1 MRRFW
6 STLLPIGPLLLAGA
20 ASGQGYV
27 ALELD
32 GAAGATFVGGNSVAP
47 AGDVDGD
54 GVPDVIVGAPSAFD
68 GFGRARIYS
77 GATGATLRT
86 FASSVQNDQFGF
98 SVAGVG
104 DLDGDGM
111 GDVIVGILQSSAGGV
126 TAAGRATA
134 FSGATGLPLWSRDGT
149 QPFDFLGSAVA
160 RVGDLDGDGVEDPA
174 VGVIYGDN
182 GSAFDAGRVEVLSG
196 ATGAPI
202 LLVVGSGVAEYL
214 GASLA
219 GPGDVS
225 GDGIPDLLAGV
236 RGADPAGS
244 TNAGAVRLLSGA
256 DGTILYQFPG
266 AGPG

>member
-1 MRRFW
+1 MISPSSSRGRPPSSSRSRRASPSRCRWRPGRSASTRSTDPAGEPRRERLAADEGRGVASAPLPGSRCAAMRRFRG
-6 STLLPIGPLLLAGA
+6 TLLPFVPLLLAGPA
-20 ASGQGYV
+20 AGQGYL

-32 GAAGATFVGGNSVAP
+32 GAAGATFVGGNSVAA

-68 GFGRARIYS
+68 GFGRARVYS

-104 DLDGDGM
+104 DLDGDGI

-126 TAAGRATA
+126 TAAGRATV

-182 GSAFDAGRVEVLSG
+182 GPAFDAGRVEVLSG
-196 ATGAPI
+196 ATGAP
-202 LLVVGSGVAEYL
+202 
-214 GASLA
+214 
-219 GPGDVS
+219 
-225 GDGIPDLLAGV
+225 
-236 RGADPAGS
+236 
-244 TNAGAVRLLSGA
+244 
-256 DGTILYQFPG
+256 
-266 AGPG
+266 